1 MGNSAPSLRQLLL
14 PITVAV
20 LWLLPAL
27 AGQMFLSWER
37 VSILSPLTTLVFPDT
52 LPERMN
58 GTLEGWSFAAVAV
71 LSALAVAAFAT
82 FLLPA
87 PGSESRASRKT
98 TFLAAWACMVLAS
111 VAGSAVLSM
120 GLVLAEWPLP
130 RKADLFDF
138 LTPSLLTGA
147 YWGVVWGWLPALL
160 AVHLPAAKPR
170 QAGAAVAAAAAAG
183 GAANDAGPPP
193 PSRRRAA
200 APRRTWIPPLAAFG
214 VFSSAL
220 LLLLPA
226 VAVDPYARAAEPIP
240 EPTQS
245 PVVVYGA
252 DPVGPSYSAPDPQW
266 CTGGEVLA
274 AVDGW
279 DAATGHRAAR
289 ITVQNTGTR
298 TCIVQ
303 GHPDLAFEDTE
314 GWVMG
319 ITAVH
324 GGSFMT
330 DDTSEGP
337 VTLGPGEAAS
347 AAIGWNGTAGAGV
360 ARVGTLLVAPFSGTE
375 RQELEANIDL
385 AEPGFLTVTG
395 WVPADAGATAA
406 AAR

>member
-1 MGNSAPSLRQLLL
+1 M
-14 PITVAV
+14 
-20 LWLLPAL
+20 
-27 AGQMFLSWER
+27 
-37 VSILSPLTTLVFPDT
+37 
-52 LPERMN
+52 
-58 GTLEGWSFAAVAV
+58 
-71 LSALAVAAFAT
+71 
-82 FLLPA
+82 
-87 PGSESRASRKT
+87 
-98 TFLAAWACMVLAS
+98 FLAAWACMVLAS

-130 RKADLFDF
+130 RKADLFAF

-160 AVHLPAAKPR
+160 AAHL
-170 QAGAAVAAAAAAG
+170 
-183 GAANDAGPPP
+183 PPP
-193 PSRRRAA
+193 PSSRRRAA
-200 APRRTWIPPLAAFG
+200 ATRRTWIPPLAAFG
-214 VFSSAL
+214 VFSFAL
-220 LLLLPA
+220 VLLLPA
-226 VAVDPYARAAEPIP
+226 VAVDPYARAAEPV
-240 EPTQS
+240 PTPAQS

-330 DDTSEGP
+330 DDTADGP

-347 AAIGWNGTAGAGV
+347 AAIGWNGTAGAGA

-395 WVPADAGATAA
+395 WMPADAGPTAA